1 MTYIEQKLGK
11 KYFGAWKAS
20 KGLKKAEVV
29 EKAEEEHTT
38 EEESTEPKV
47 CLCLTQDPW
56 AVDGLPG
63 NGWVA

>member
-1 MTYIEQKLGK
+1 MIYLEHKLGK

-29 EKAEEEHTT
+29 EKAEEEHTSE

-47 CLCLTQDPW
+47 CLCLT
-56 AVDGLPG
+56 
-63 NGWVA
+63 